1 MIKAIIFDLDN
12 TLVDFMDFKSR
23 AVDAAIDAMIDAG
36 MHLTKPEAKE
46 KIQNIYDLEGIE
58 YQRVFDR
65 FLQELYGKIDYRMIS
80 AAIFAYR
87 KEREAALRPYPKV
100 FPTLIELI
108 KMGMKLAVVS
118 DAPAKEAWLRL
129 SYEKLQY
136 FFDVVVTFEDTKERK
151 PSPKPFNLCLE
162 RLGLKAEECLMI
174 GDWAERDVVGAK
186 SVGMKTVFA
195 RYGDNFNTK
204 HPGSDYDINL
214 ISELINIVKKENN
227 LI

>member
-136 FFDVVVTFEDTKERK
+136 FFDVVVIRGGSESDQYQYSTNRK
-151 PSPKPFNLCLE
+151 QHSV
-162 RLGLKAEECLMI
+162 LG
-174 GDWAERDVVGAK
+174 
-186 SVGMKTVFA
+186 T
-195 RYGDNFNTK
+195 
-204 HPGSDYDINL
+204 
-214 ISELINIVKKENN
+214 
-227 LI
+227 